1 MPTGII
7 VCVLSVALGGAIG
20 FLIKDK
26 LSDHLKTN
34 LNVIFGICSMA
45 MAITSINLMQYM
57 PAVIFAIVIG
67 TAIGLTIHLG
77 ELVNKVAIMMQKM
90 ITKIIPSLNN
100 TSTEFTNQLVTIIV
114 LFCASGTGIYG
125 SLVLGMSNDSSI
137 LLSKAI
143 LDFFTA
149 MIFACNLGLV
159 VSCIAIP
166 QFIIMF
172 ILFLLAGF
180 ILPYCTD
187 YMINDF
193 KACGGILMLAT
204 GFRICKIKD
213 FPIADMLVAMI
224 IVMPISYFWATYI
237 ATLF

>member
-7 VCVLSVALGGAIG
+7 VDVLSVALGGAIG

-26 LSDHLKTN
+26 LSYHLKTN

-67 TAIGLTIHLG
+67 TAIGLIIHLG

-90 ITKIIPSLNN
+90 ITKLIPSLNN
-100 TSTEFTNQLVTIIV
+100 TSPEFTNQLVTIIV

-180 ILPYCTD
+180 ILPYYTD

-193 KACGGILMLAT
+193 NACGGILMLAT

>member
-7 VCVLSVALGGAIG
+7 VDVLSVALGGAIG

-67 TAIGLTIHLG
+67 TAIGLIIHLG

-90 ITKIIPSLNN
+90 ITRLIPSLNN
-100 TSTEFTNQLVTIIV
+100 TSPEFTNQLVTIIV
-114 LFCASGTGIYG
+114 LFCDSGTGIYG

-159 VSCIAIP
+159 VSCTAIP

-180 ILPYCTD
+180 ILPYYTD

-193 KACGGILMLAT
+193 NACGGILMLAT

>member
-7 VCVLSVALGGAIG
+7 VDVLSVALGGAIG

-26 LSDHLKTN
+26 LSYHLKTN

-67 TAIGLTIHLG
+67 TAIGLIIHLG

-90 ITKIIPSLNN
+90 ITRLIPSLNN
-100 TSTEFTNQLVTIIV
+100 TIPEFTNQLVTIIV

>member
-7 VCVLSVALGGAIG
+7 VDVLSVALGGAIG

-26 LSDHLKTN
+26 LSYHLKTY

-67 TAIGLTIHLG
+67 TAIGLIIHLG
-77 ELVNKVAIMMQKM
+77 EFVNKVAIMMQKM

-180 ILPYCTD
+180 ILPYYTD

-193 KACGGILMLAT
+193 NACGGILMLAT

>member
-7 VCVLSVALGGAIG
+7 VDVLSVALGGAIG

-26 LSDHLKTN
+26 LSYHLKTN

-67 TAIGLTIHLG
+67 TAIGLIIHLG

-100 TSTEFTNQLVTIIV
+100 TSPEFTNQLITIIV

-125 SLVLGMSNDSSI
+125 SLVLGISNDSSI

-172 ILFLLAGF
+172 ILFLLAGI

>member
-7 VCVLSVALGGAIG
+7 VDVLSVALGGAIG

-26 LSDHLKTN
+26 LSYHLKTN

-67 TAIGLTIHLG
+67 TAIGLIIHLG

-90 ITKIIPSLNN
+90 ITRLIPSLNN
-100 TSTEFTNQLVTIIV
+100 TSPEFTNQLVTIIV

-180 ILPYCTD
+180 ILPYYTD

-193 KACGGILMLAT
+193 NACGGILMLAT

>member
-7 VCVLSVALGGAIG
+7 VDVLSVALGGAIG

-26 LSDHLKTN
+26 LSYHLKTN

-67 TAIGLTIHLG
+67 TASGLIIHLG
-77 ELVNKVAIMMQKM
+77 ELVNKVAIIMQKM
-90 ITKIIPSLNN
+90 ITRLIPSLNN
-100 TSTEFTNQLVTIIV
+100 TSPEFTNQLVTIIV

-159 VSCIAIP
+159 VSCTAIP

-180 ILPYCTD
+180 ILPYYTD

-193 KACGGILMLAT
+193 NACGGILMLAT

>member
-1 MPTGII
+1 
-7 VCVLSVALGGAIG
+7 
-20 FLIKDK
+20 
-26 LSDHLKTN
+26 
-34 LNVIFGICSMA
+34 MA

-159 VSCIAIP
+159 VSCIALP

-172 ILFLLAGF
+172 ILFS
-180 ILPYCTD
+180 
-187 YMINDF
+187 N
-193 KACGGILMLAT
+193 
-204 GFRICKIKD
+204 
-213 FPIADMLVAMI
+213 
-224 IVMPISYFWATYI
+224 
-237 ATLF
+237 